1 MDTDTTDAWIWAA
14 IAMASGSRLEP
25 VDWSEVIGAAD
36 AINKAIPRDDEI
48 EHAVNRLATAG
59 LLTVEGESVIASDE
73 ALDLFEIARQNAR
86 DGMFDVANQLGK
98 VLPPEPASGPWR
110 LAPGT
115 TKRAYWT
122 YTRKRRGWL
131 DGQRSGNTTGN
142 DQAYELV
149 VLRRARTFNPAVL
162 SYFRIA
168 DDEADEPDQQAW
180 FESIGRTIRQL
191 AGRNWIAVGECRPS
205 SHPKIER
212 RLGLNEIEAIFGE
225 GRNWWDYE
233 TPDQWIGIECTAQGI
248 EALNELTPA

>member
-1 MDTDTTDAWIWAA
+1 
-14 IAMASGSRLEP
+14 
-25 VDWSEVIGAAD
+25 
-36 AINKAIPRDDEI
+36 
-48 EHAVNRLATAG
+48 
-59 LLTVEGESVIASDE
+59 
-73 ALDLFEIARQNAR
+73 
-86 DGMFDVANQLGK
+86 MFDVANQLGK

-122 YTRKRRGWL
+122 YTRNRARCRRADRDAKAGV
-131 DGQRSGNTTGN
+131 DEGQCSGNTTGN

-149 VLRRARTFNPAVL
+149 VLRRARTFIPAVL
-162 SYFRIA
+162 SWFRSA
-168 DDEADEPDQQAW
+168 DDEVDEPDQQAW

-191 AGRNWIAVGECRPS
+191 AWRNWIAVGECRPA